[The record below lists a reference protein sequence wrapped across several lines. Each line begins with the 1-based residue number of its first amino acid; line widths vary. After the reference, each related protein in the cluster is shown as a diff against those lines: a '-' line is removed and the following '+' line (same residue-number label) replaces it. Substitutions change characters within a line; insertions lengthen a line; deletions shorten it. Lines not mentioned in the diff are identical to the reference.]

1 MVLRIQIASFSTMLA
16 LAAAAKRPRKGQKVR
31 WRYSGG
37 TAEGT
42 VERVVE
48 ERIEIST
55 GDTTIVRNGTPE
67 DPAVVIRQ
75 DDNPNR
81 ILRLVSE
88 LL

>member
-1 MVLRIQIASFSTMLA
+1 MSLPIQSASFSLMLA
-16 LAAAAKRPRKGQKVR
+16 IAAAKKRPRKGQKVR

-42 VERVVE
+42 IERIAE
-48 ERIEIST
+48 ERIEIKT

>member
-1 MVLRIQIASFSTMLA
+1 MLLPIQLACFSAMLAIASA
-16 LAAAAKRPRKGQKVR
+16 KKRPRKGQKVR

-42 VERVVE
+42 VERIAE
-48 ERIEIST
+48 TRIEIET
-55 GDTTIVRNGTPE
+55 GDTTIVRNGTPD